1 VLAVKMIESPIAN
14 KIGLQR
20 NQSVS
25 NHPDFKGKDPKS
37 FWGPNMEKL
46 TQVPCEEMLQTYSR
60 LIKMLNKFL
69 FQNMLIDE
77 PSLWII
83 TE

>member
-20 NQSVS
+20 NTSVS
-25 NHPDFKGKDPKS
+25 NHPDFKGKAPKD

-46 TQVPCEEMLQTYSR
+46 TQVPCSEMLVNY
-60 LIKMLNKFL
+60 
-69 FQNMLIDE
+69 
-77 PSLWII
+77 
-83 TE
+83 

>member
-20 NQSVS
+20 NTSVS
-25 NHPDFKGKDPKS
+25 NHPDFKGKAPKD

-46 TQVPCEEMLQTYSR
+46 TQVPCSEMLVTY
-60 LIKMLNKFL
+60 
-69 FQNMLIDE
+69 
-77 PSLWII
+77 
-83 TE
+83 